1 MADAIRRRIVR
12 QDEFVDDGLEPA
24 GMAFLRMR
32 MKRRFNLLWEQPAE
46 TTLRQLAE
54 RLAIAPS
61 IVEDAI
67 ETRYFGLGWSRL
79 EKSSPILIP
88 QRVRFTELPRETE
101 IAQGIL
107 RRLYYRAG
115 SGEWSPAEL
124 TAA

>member
-1 MADAIRRRIVR
+1 
-12 QDEFVDDGLEPA
+12 
-24 GMAFLRMR
+24 

-61 IVEDAI
+61 VAEYAVEAP
-67 ETRYFGLGWSRL
+67 YFGIGWARV
-79 EKSSPILIP
+79 EQSSPILIP

-107 RRLYYRAG
+107 RRLSYRVG